1 MGGLGFLAGRHC
13 DPADRT
19 TWGNPGARSP
29 TRQSPVD
36 PSLLLLCAQVCRH
49 TGCACVSVWTGRQ
62 GPECMDGHGESQCVA
77 VEGAESLHRGVWG
90 PCGDPAPS
98 CPRHGHS
105 HTAAKTQR
113 WRGLAERP
121 AHLTEREAE
130 TVQVPQPLKA
140 PCLQGCLS
148 WTGQGLPACSLW
160 LRCWAWVWGRSAVG
174 VVRVLERRGRH
185 WTPTPCPSR
194 KPPPRS
200 PLGALGFGAICGPER
215 VAPLSG
221 ADGKAAGV
229 PSPCPPPRGPWPA
242 VSTPRPSRSPV
253 PALVPRTA
261 GERGGCYLY
270 PRQKG
275 PVAPRP
281 GVGAWEGAKR
291 KPEPVTPVRG
301 QAGRPQRRHPG
312 PQPLPGRS
320 VPDPG
325 GGQPWGACSRF
336 RGWGEGGRGGGRG
349 GPGRPCPLS
358 A

>member
-1 MGGLGFLAGRHC
+1 MPQARLTGRPALSLLPWPADRGSRAQTLKGCAGSWRAEAPSQPTGAPRTLAGGVCGWVGGLGFLAGRHC

-130 TVQVPQPLKA
+130 TVQVPQPLNA

-229 PSPCPPPRGPWPA
+229 PSPCPPPPGALARCVHPPA
-242 VSTPRPSRSPV
+242 QQEPSAS
-253 PALVPRTA
+253 
-261 GERGGCYLY
+261 
-270 PRQKG
+270 
-275 PVAPRP
+275 
-281 GVGAWEGAKR
+281 
-291 KPEPVTPVRG
+291 
-301 QAGRPQRRHPG
+301 
-312 PQPLPGRS
+312 
-320 VPDPG
+320 
-325 GGQPWGACSRF
+325 
-336 RGWGEGGRGGGRG
+336 
-349 GPGRPCPLS
+349 PCPPDS
-358 A
+358 R